1 METHLNK
8 HTRIWLGLAAVAAA
22 LVGPSVRGDEPK
34 KRLNVLFIFS
44 DDLRPELGTY
54 GHRIVKT
61 PNIDALAS
69 AGVRFDKAYCQF
81 PLCNPSR
88 TSMLTGRYPVVTGVL
103 GNRSWFGKD
112 HPDYVSLPRLF
123 KNHGYKTLRS
133 GKVFHG
139 GIDDTDAWTEG
150 GEARRLAGVAPGA
163 TKKATAKAKVAGKAE
178 GVLTPE
184 EEARADQARGTRRS
198 DAIYVIPGDGDNVGD
213 GAVATRAI
221 AQLRRHK
228 DEPFFLACGFSKP
241 HSPPEAPQRFFDMY
255 DPADVVLPPDFA
267 PRPTAPPGVP
277 PVSVRTNT
285 DLFINRDASPDEA
298 RKVTRA
304 YWAALTWVDYNVGRV
319 ITELDYLGLREN
331 TVIVFW
337 GDHGY
342 HLGEKGRWSKAGSLF
357 EVGAR
362 VPLIIAAPKAAGNGR
377 PSSRV
382 VEAINIYRTLA
393 ELAGIPVSEGVQGR
407 SLAPLLADPS
417 APWDHPAYT
426 VWAEGGVLNG
436 VSVRDDRF
444 RYAEWD
450 GSRGGAFLYDLDND
464 PRELKN
470 LADDSAFADVRK
482 RLSSLVRRHRE
493 GANATTKP
501 GPVGGE

>member
-1 METHLNK
+1 
-8 HTRIWLGLAAVAAA
+8 VALAA
-22 LVGPSVRGDEPK
+22 LVGRPARGDEPK
-34 KRLNVLFIFS
+34 KPLNVLFIFS

-54 GHRIVKT
+54 GHPIVKT
-61 PNIDALAS
+61 PNIDALAV
-69 AGVRFDKAYCQF
+69 AGVRFDRAYCQF

-88 TSMLTGRYPVVTGVL
+88 TSLLTGRYPVVTGVM

-123 KNHGYKTLRS
+123 KDRGYKTLRS

-139 GIDDTDAWTEG
+139 GIDDADAWTEG
-150 GEARRLAGVAPGA
+150 GEARRFGAGAPAVA
-163 TKKATAKAKVAGKAE
+163 KKAAPKAKAKGAGKAE
-178 GVLTPE
+178 FVPTAE
-184 EEARADQARGTRRS
+184 EEARADQARGARRS

-213 GAVATRAI
+213 GAVASRAI

-241 HSPPEAPQRFFDMY
+241 HSPPEAPRRFFDMY

-285 DLFINRDASPDEA
+285 DLFINRDASPEEA
-298 RKVTRA
+298 RKVIRA
-304 YWAALTWVDYNVGRV
+304 YWAALTWVDDNVGRV
-319 ITELDYLGLREN
+319 IGELDRLGLREN

-377 PSSRV
+377 PSKRV
-382 VEAINIYRTLA
+382 VEALDIYRTLA
-393 ELAGIPVSEGVQGR
+393 DLAGLPVAEGVQGR
-407 SLAPLLADPS
+407 SLAPLLADPA

-426 VWAEGGVLNG
+426 VWAERDTING
-436 VSVRDDRF
+436 VSVRDERF

-450 GSRGGAFLYDLDND
+450 GPRGGAFLYDLDAD

-470 LADDSAFADVRK
+470 LADDPAFAGVRE
-482 RLSSLVRRHRE
+482 RLSGLVRRHRK
-493 GANATTKP
+493 T
-501 GPVGGE
+501 GGD